1 MIIAIANQ
9 KGGVGKTT
17 TSINLAAA
25 LAQKGM
31 RTLLMDLDP
40 QGNAT
45 LSYVAPEEVD
55 RSLYEVL
62 TDPAVGMPDVILAS
76 KFDNLWLAPARIS
89 LAKVEAMLIGQFD
102 AHFRLKDKLERVR
115 GDFDHI
121 VIDCPPTLGLLTV
134 NALIASTHLLV
145 PIQASYFALEGTDDL
160 LETYE
165 KIKTRP
171 NPDLE
176 FLGVVITIYDKR
188 TILAR
193 DIKSQILDV
202 FGEKVFETAISKSVR
217 LEESPAYKE
226 SIFTFAPNS
235 KGALEYYRLSE
246 EVIGRV

>member
-25 LAQKGM
+25 LAQKGL
-31 RTLLMDLDP
+31 RTLIMDLDP
-40 QGNAT
+40 QANTT
-45 LSYVAPEEVD
+45 LSYLEPEDVGD
-55 RSLYEVL
+55 SMYEVL
-62 TDPAVGMPDVILAS
+62 TQPDTDLDHVIRPSRMESL
-76 KFDNLWLAPARIS
+76 DVAPARIA

-102 AHFRLKDKLERVR
+102 AHFRLKDKLEKVR
-115 GDFDHI
+115 DRYDH
-121 VIDCPPTLGLLTV
+121 VVVDCPPTLGLLTV
-134 NALIASTHLLV
+134 NALIAATHLLV

-171 NPDLE
+171 NPDLQ
-176 FLGVVITIYDKR
+176 FLGVVVTIYDKR

-193 DIKSQILDV
+193 DIKAQILRV
-202 FGEKVFETAISKSVR
+202 FGEKVFETSISKSVR

-226 SIFTFAPNS
+226 PIFSFAPNS
-235 KGALEYYRLSE
+235 KSAVEYYRLSE

>member
-25 LAQKGM
+25 LAQRGL
-31 RTLLMDLDP
+31 RTLLVDLDP
-40 QGNAT
+40 QANST
-45 LSYVAPEEVD
+45 LSYLESED
-55 RSLYEVL
+55 MGESLYEVL
-62 TDPAVGMPDVILAS
+62 TQPETDLAGVIRPTRLET
-76 KFDNLWLAPARIS
+76 LHVAPARIA

-102 AHFRLKDKLERVR
+102 AHFRLKDNIEGIRDR
-115 GDFDHI
+115 YEHI
-121 VIDCPPTLGLLTV
+121 ILDCPPTLGLLTV
-134 NALIASTHLLV
+134 NALIAATHLLV

-176 FLGVVITIYDKR
+176 FMGVVVTIYDRR
-188 TILAR
+188 TLLAR
-193 DIKSQILDV
+193 DIKSQILKV
-202 FGEKVFETAISKSVR
+202 FGDKVFDTSISKSVR

-226 SIFTFAPNS
+226 PIFSFAPNS
-235 KGALEYYRLSE
+235 KSALEYYRLSE
-246 EVIGRV
+246 EVISRV